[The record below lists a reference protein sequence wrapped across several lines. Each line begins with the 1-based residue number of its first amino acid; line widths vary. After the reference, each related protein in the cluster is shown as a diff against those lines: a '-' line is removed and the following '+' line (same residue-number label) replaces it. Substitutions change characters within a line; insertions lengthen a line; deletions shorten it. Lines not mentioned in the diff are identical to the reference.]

1 MSALERRRQKDCCEF
16 KVSPLGLHSEIQVS
30 LGYRIKTCLRME
42 EKEEE
47 EKWEEEKEEAKEE

>member
-1 MSALERRRQKDCCEF
+1 MSALERQRQKDCCEF
-16 KVSPLGLHSEIQVS
+16 KVSPVGLHSEIQVS

-47 EKWEEEKEEAKEE
+47 EEWEESKEE